1 MKKLMFWAFCSLLFI
16 ACNDQKKEEPTT
28 ETTAPAAATETKETP
43 ATEIADAKYMDIGKK
58 GIAALSSGDID
69 GWVSGY
75 ADNAVYFWNN
85 GDSLAGKAAITDYWK
100 KRRTE
105 TIDSINFSSDIW
117 LAVKVNTPQQAVHLP
132 GVWLLGWYQVDA
144 KYKTG
149 KKMRQW
155 IHTDMHFDANDKIDR
170 VIQYLDRAP
179 INAAMKK

>member
-1 MKKLMFWAFCSLLFI
+1 MKKLMFWTLCSLLFI
-16 ACNDQKKEEPTT
+16 ACNDQKKEE
-28 ETTAPAAATETKETP
+28 AATETTPVAAAEPKETP
-43 ATEIADAKYMDIGKK
+43 AVEFADAKFADIGKK

-69 GWVSGY
+69 GWMSSY
-75 ADNAVYFWNN
+75 ADNAVYIWNS
-85 GDSLAGKAAITDYWK
+85 GDSVAGKAAISDYWK

-105 TIDSINFSSDIW
+105 VIDSISFSNDIW
-117 LAVKVNTPQQAVHLP
+117 LAVKVNTPQQAVQAP
-132 GVWLLGWYQVDA
+132 GVWLLGWYKVDS

-149 KKMRQW
+149 KRMGQW